1 MSVNSHKYT
10 LDRYEGDYAIFLKR
24 PDELEQLRIHK
35 QNLGQEL
42 EEGVIV
48 QITEDGKGYT
58 IELLQEDTKNAK
70 KQIND
75 LINELKNK
83 NK

>member
-1 MSVNSHKYT
+1 MNSHKYT

-24 PDELEQLRIHK
+24 PDESEQLRLHK
-35 QNLGQEL
+35 QNLGQEI
-42 EEGVIV
+42 EEGTIV
-48 QITEDGKGYT
+48 QIVEDSKGYT
-58 IELLQEDTKNAK
+58 IELLQEDTKKAK
-70 KQIND
+70 KQINH